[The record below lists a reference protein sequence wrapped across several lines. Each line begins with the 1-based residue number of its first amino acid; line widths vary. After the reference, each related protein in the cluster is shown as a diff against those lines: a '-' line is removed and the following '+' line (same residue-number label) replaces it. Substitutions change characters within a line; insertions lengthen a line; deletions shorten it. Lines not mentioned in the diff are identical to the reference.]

1 MPSLAVVDFYLL
13 SLEPTLL
20 RRPRPLHAPNMAND
34 PWPWLPVE
42 LHTHIL
48 SFLPATRDRA
58 DLSVKTLVSYSRAN
72 SYLRAAACQPG
83 LWMRHYRARYTDCIA
98 EREAQRREVAAGNW
112 RELYYTRRGLDH
124 KALALVDEIRRNP
137 YGRHDNASLFAREY
151 SFDAFDALE
160 LEAELPIPAC
170 FRSDAPGDT
179 STKDASEEEIP
190 YVMSRR
196 YWAKALIGIIA
207 RCHTIKTWAR
217 LFSTPDNENESVTF
231 EEALAGLSAFFD
243 ESPRQISRM
252 LDKFAEDCRD
262 SLTDLH
268 VQLDPK
274 AADYDL
280 AQLCVE
286 IRKFLLRAGFENA
299 RSFGFY
305 DLMNQFPHALMK
317 EGHRQTIPMSKVFMF
332 ASIARRLGIQASP
345 TNAPGKVLCH
355 ITSAEP
361 DAHEMLL
368 NVCTDSPPHVFM
380 SRQTADML
388 QELGLAQDLSED
400 IVRPCRISTIL
411 QRAVTNIQIAV
422 RWNQR
427 MARSAHLE
435 RLSWCEYAWSTAML
449 LRMQEMRLTP
459 SAMEAK
465 PLDARAVFMDTLA
478 PTLVLPFARSYL
490 ESRCKNT
497 IDLDEE
503 FMKVYRRSEAQQPI
517 MFFVGQAVK
526 HLTYEYLGCIL
537 GWHPVCWRS
546 WPEEFKS
553 GDEESQPFYWVLTA
567 DGRRLYVPQ
576 QDLTEAFDLGL
587 CKQMLESRTTFSRYF
602 EGIHEDKQQGRSRLL
617 LSEELKTMYPEDEK
631 VSEMWVARDLP

>member
-1 MPSLAVVDFYLL
+1 
-13 SLEPTLL
+13 
-20 RRPRPLHAPNMAND
+20 MAND

-98 EREAQRREVAAGNW
+98 EREAQRREVAADNW
-112 RELYYTRRGLDH
+112 RELYYARRGLDH

-137 YGRHDNASLFAREY
+137 SGRHDKASLFAREY

-243 ESPRQISRM
+243 ESPRQVRKFVKACMIIHKSSQISRM

-299 RSFGFY
+299 RSDY
-305 DLMNQFPHALMK
+305 K
-317 EGHRQTIPMSKVFMF
+317 
-332 ASIARRLGIQASP
+332 
-345 TNAPGKVLCH
+345 
-355 ITSAEP
+355 
-361 DAHEMLL
+361 LL
-368 NVCTDSPPHVFM
+368 NF
-380 SRQTADML
+380 
-388 QELGLAQDLSED
+388 
-400 IVRPCRISTIL
+400 
-411 QRAVTNIQIAV
+411 
-422 RWNQR
+422 
-427 MARSAHLE
+427 
-435 RLSWCEYAWSTAML
+435 
-449 LRMQEMRLTP
+449 
-459 SAMEAK
+459 
-465 PLDARAVFMDTLA
+465 
-478 PTLVLPFARSYL
+478 
-490 ESRCKNT
+490 
-497 IDLDEE
+497 
-503 FMKVYRRSEAQQPI
+503 
-517 MFFVGQAVK
+517 
-526 HLTYEYLGCIL
+526 
-537 GWHPVCWRS
+537 
-546 WPEEFKS
+546 
-553 GDEESQPFYWVLTA
+553 
-567 DGRRLYVPQ
+567 
-576 QDLTEAFDLGL
+576 
-587 CKQMLESRTTFSRYF
+587 
-602 EGIHEDKQQGRSRLL
+602 
-617 LSEELKTMYPEDEK
+617 
-631 VSEMWVARDLP
+631 